1 MQLPSFYIVTIPGA
15 IVMSSSKLGELPPL
29 STLLIDVAAMGEAD
43 SRTIKEG
50 CPGILLMER
59 AGRGVANA
67 VMRSC
72 SAPSKVLIACGPGN
86 NGGDGFV
93 AARILGENGYDVQA
107 TLLGDRASLKGDASV
122 AAAAWGGRLHAVQ
135 DVIPSDADIIVDAIF
150 GAGLSRA
157 LDGVTEQLV
166 MKINEAKKPV
176 IAVDVPTGVSG
187 DSGLVAGTA
196 IKATRTVTFA
206 ARKPGHLLYPG
217 AWLCGSVEV
226 IDIGISEETLR
237 AVHRGCLVNSP
248 DLWREAMPGLVFDA
262 HKYRRGHTL
271 VLSGGAT
278 RTGAARLAARSAL
291 RIGSGLVT
299 VAAPPEALDVH
310 AAHLTAIML
319 RGMEGANGLKAIL
332 ADLRFNVIVLGPAL
346 GIGALTRAM
355 VAVALSER
363 RSVVIDADAITSFS
377 GMVDDLA
384 MLTRMTPA
392 VITPHD
398 GEFYSLF
405 NDKKMIS
412 NLKSKVEKARYAA
425 LFLGCIVVLKGPDTV
440 IAAPDGRTAVNE
452 NGTPLLATAGSGDV
466 LSGMIGGLMGQGMP
480 AFDAA
485 CAAVW
490 LHAAAARAFGPGLI
504 AEDIP
509 EMLPKVLRELAAS

>member
-1 MQLPSFYIVTIPGA
+1 
-15 IVMSSSKLGELPPL
+15 MSSPKPSRLTPL
-29 STLLIDVAAMGEAD
+29 SALLIDVAAMGEAD
-43 SRTIKEG
+43 SRTIGEG

-59 AGRGVANA
+59 AGRAVAGA
-67 VMRSC
+67 VMLSC
-72 SAPSKVLIACGPGN
+72 SAPSKVLVACGPGN

-93 AARILGENGYDVQA
+93 AARILEENGYDVQV
-107 TLLGDRASLKGDASV
+107 TLLGDRTSLKGDASV
-122 AAAAWGGRLHAVQ
+122 AAAAWGGRLHAVR
-135 DVIPSDADIIVDAIF
+135 DIIPSDADIIIDAIF

-157 LDGVTEQLV
+157 LDGVAEQFVL
-166 MKINEAKKPV
+166 KINEARKPV

-187 DSGLVAGTA
+187 DTGLVAGVA
-196 IKATRTVTFA
+196 IKATKTVTFA

-217 AWLCGSVEV
+217 AWLSGSVEV
-226 IDIGISEETLR
+226 VDIGISEETLR
-237 AVHRGCLVNSP
+237 AVHRGCFVNSP
-248 DLWREAMPGLVFDA
+248 DLWRDALPGLAFDA

-319 RGMEGANGLKAIL
+319 RGMDGANGLKSIL
-332 ADLRFNVIVLGPAL
+332 SDLRFNVIVLGPAL
-346 GIGALTRAM
+346 GIGAMTRAM
-355 VAVALSER
+355 VAVALSEK

-384 MLTRMTPA
+384 VLTRMAPA

-398 GEFYSLF
+398 GEFINLF
-405 NDKKMIS
+405 NNKTTIV
-412 NLKSKVEKARYAA
+412 NLKSKIEKARYAA
-425 LFLGCIVVLKGPDTV
+425 LLLGCIVVLKGPDTV
-440 IAAPDGRTAVNE
+440 VAAPDGRTAVNE
-452 NGTPLLATAGSGDV
+452 NGTPLLETAGSGDV

-490 LHAAAARAFGPGLI
+490 LHADAAKAFGPGLI

-509 EMLPKVLRELAAS
+509 EMLPKVLKGFATS